1 LVRLLHDIGT
11 RSEVQERLRSE
22 LAAELG
28 EGEMSLNKRYD
39 LPFLTACFY
48 ETLRTTSSAIVPH
61 MANRDT
67 SISGSF
73 KQSCGSGSTGSTY
86 FWASWIRIRI
96 LLLLS
101 KNSKKNLVF
110 YFFVTSF

>member
-67 SISGSF
+67 SISGTF
-73 KQSCGSGSTGSTY
+73 EQCCGSGSIGSTC
-86 FWASWIRIRI
+86 FWASWIRFRFLI
-96 LLLLS
+96 
-101 KNSKKNLVF
+101 F
-110 YFFVTSF
+110 